1 MSPKTLVRR
10 WLAAYNAR
18 DADAL
23 TLLYRDDATRQ
34 KSRTEGIQGKE
45 AIHAGFALDFA
56 GGVPE
61 CLPDNLFE
69 EGEWAVLEWHDSEG
83 LRGASFFHVIDG
95 KVALQRNY

>member
-10 WLAAYNAR
+10 WLTAFNAR

-23 TLLYRDDATRQ
+23 ALLYRDDATNR
-34 KSRTEGIQGKE
+34 KPGADPITGKD
-45 AIHAGFALDFA
+45 AIHAAFAADFA
-56 GGVPE
+56 AGALE

-69 EGEWAVLEWHDSEG
+69 EGEWSVLEWHDATG
-83 LRGASFFHVIDG
+83 VRGASFFHVIDG